1 MGGAQWRAVD
11 KLIVWCSHTNYL
23 GDDLACVTISLSPT
37 EELAT
42 KEASYARPT
51 VTSQNFDILPRAC
64 GSPMASLN
72 FGRMLD
78 LFAKS
83 TTVFYRAIKLNYQ

>member
-1 MGGAQWRAVD
+1 MWFASVAESTRIGGAQWRVVD

-23 GDDLACVTISLSPT
+23 GGHLACVAISLSPT

-51 VTSQNFDILPRAC
+51 V
-64 GSPMASLN
+64 
-72 FGRMLD
+72 
-78 LFAKS
+78 KS
-83 TTVFYRAIKLNYQ
+83 T